1 MKQLKGFSLIEVLVS
16 LMLVTTIALA
26 LLQQQWNTRQLINQ
40 LVLHAGAVQ
49 FLDLVSESVYGQVST
64 IPPAP
69 APYHLSVRNES
80 SHFIVQIAWLN
91 RAESITRNVR
101 KGDVV

>member
-26 LLQQQWNTRQLINQ
+26 LLQQQWKTRQFINQ
-40 LVLHAGAVQ
+40 LVLHAGASQ

-64 IPPAP
+64 IPPVP
-69 APYHLSVRNES
+69 APYHLSVQNES
-80 SHFIVQIAWLN
+80 SRLIVQVEWFN
-91 RAESITRNVR
+91 RRESITRTIR